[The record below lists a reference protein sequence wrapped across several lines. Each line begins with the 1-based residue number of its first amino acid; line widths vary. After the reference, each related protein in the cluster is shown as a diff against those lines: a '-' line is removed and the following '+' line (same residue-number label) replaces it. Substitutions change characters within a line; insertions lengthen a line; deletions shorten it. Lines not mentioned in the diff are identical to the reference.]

1 MMDIEEIIPGA
12 DVARRRREQ
21 WEAEHLS
28 ALAERRAKKQPITER
43 DVELHYER
51 LLVAAAPLVNARAA
65 EVRARQER
73 IKTRQPRSITPP
85 PLAPRTVEPLAP
97 PRKKAVKSPALS
109 LPSAALADGP
119 AAVVRRAPSMPA
131 PRPVVV
137 VRPPEIVKAS
147 PIPPVTQEAIRR
159 LHAEGVPIKILARV
173 YSVRQADVRAAL
185 AGGASC
191 RTPT

>member
-97 PRKKAVKSPALS
+97 PRKKAVRSKGKARGYGDDP
-109 LPSAALADGP
+109 PPVRDGSA
-119 AAVVRRAPSMPA
+119 RAEL
-131 PRPVVV
+131 RPVMA
-137 VRPPEIVKAS
+137 RLSTATLRELIGAL
-147 PIPPVTQEAIRR
+147 EAE
-159 LHAEGVPIKILARV
+159 EGR
-173 YSVRQADVRAAL
+173 
-185 AGGASC
+185 
-191 RTPT
+191 